1 MKPGAIPPKSYGAEA
16 DTFLAEF
23 YKSFEADTTQ
33 KKIAL
38 LESKFLGADSNFY
51 AFGGD
56 LTDEMKLGCLEY
68 EFLEQMGKITLVL
81 A

>member
-1 MKPGAIPPKSYGAEA
+1 MEAIPAARKSYGNEA
-16 DTFLAEF
+16 DIFLADI
-23 YKSFEADTTQ
+23 YRSFDADTTP
-33 KKIAL
+33 KKIEL
-38 LESKFLGADSNFY
+38 LESKFLGGGSNFY

-56 LTDEMKLGCLEY
+56 LTEDMKLGCLEY